1 MHFQRLREELMK
13 SKKIKVSITAV
24 AVASLISGLALVGT
38 AAAATETCTT
48 GTVAGI
54 TVSTNAKFKVE
65 NVETCDG
72 KLANGAAYRTLKPA
86 NFGGTM
92 FYYVHGFRPSFPYP
106 GYTPPTGVEEVSP
119 YSANTKSDITAQML
133 KAGYGIATWDRVSA
147 NGMHG
152 WNVDDSITML
162 KELVQ
167 KTDAKYSDVKKNVVY
182 GSSGGGPIIEK
193 FAESNPSLVNSM
205 GTMAGLTAVG
215 DSLQSACDLFYILSV
230 FADPTIKGCAAFGV
244 SKGVAGHMAA
254 LGELS
259 KAGALL
265 SAWSKNLGS
274 PELAYPAPLVGSGIP
289 QRSAL
294 LLAGLLVGLPTK
306 SAHMDGI
313 STSAVVPEQS
323 INATIAVLENTL
335 EALATGTL
343 AGQAVGELTGPGFY
357 DNTKT
362 DYSALLSEEDAGR
375 YNLGLSGDNA
385 IAAMLGVLKAAP
397 RVKGDPAAV
406 AKMAVQDKVTYK
418 TSVPAVLLSNEAD
431 RLVFVGNTVQYI
443 DRRTAVYEAELA
455 KYEAQLATGH
465 VTMKRPTLGAVA
477 LYALTPETYTKFTS
491 TGLPDL
497 AGPKA
502 VSGIDHQSFTQEQ
515 MFTWVRLLAIAAKN
529 GQVPSAGTIAR
540 YSAATPYLNT
550 DPDFRPAELK
560 HNEW

>member
-1 MHFQRLREELMK
+1 MHFQRRREELMK
-13 SKKIKVSITAV
+13 SKNLKVSITAV

-38 AAAATETCTT
+38 ATAATETCTT
-48 GTVAGI
+48 GSVAGI
-54 TVSTNAKFKVE
+54 TVTTNAKFKVE

-72 KLANGAAYRTLKPA
+72 KLANGAAYRTMRPA

-152 WNVDDSITML
+152 WNVDDSVAML
-162 KELVQ
+162 KELVL
-167 KTDAKYSDVKKNVVY
+167 KTDAKYTDIKKNVPY

-193 FAESNPSLVNSM
+193 FVENNPSLANAM

-265 SAWSKNLGS
+265 TAWSKNLGS
-274 PELAYPAPLVGSGIP
+274 PELEYPAPLVGSGIP

-362 DYSALLSEEDAGR
+362 DYSALLSDEDAGR
-375 YNLGLSGDNA
+375 FNLGLSGDNA
-385 IAAMLGVLKAAP
+385 IAAMLGVLKASP

-406 AKMAVQDKVTYK
+406 AKLAVQDKVTYK
-418 TSVPAVLLSNEAD
+418 TPVPAILLSNEAD
-431 RLVFVGNTVQYI
+431 RLVFVGNTVQYV
-443 DRRTAVYEAELA
+443 DRRTAIYEADLA
-455 KYEAQLATGH
+455 KYEAQLATGN

-497 AGPKA
+497 TGPKA

-529 GQVPSAGTIAR
+529 GQIPSAGTIAR
-540 YSAATPYLNT
+540 YSANTPYLNT

>member
-1 MHFQRLREELMK
+1 MRFQRLREDKMK
-13 SKKIKVSITAV
+13 SKKLKVSISAV
-24 AVASLISGLALVGT
+24 AVASLISGLVLVGT
-38 AAAATETCTT
+38 ASAATETCKV
-48 GTVAGI
+48 GAVAGN
-54 TVSTNAKFKVE
+54 TVSTNAKFTVQ

-72 KLANGAAYRTLKPA
+72 KLANGAAYRTLKPS

-106 GYTPPTGVEEVSP
+106 GYTPPTGVQEVSP
-119 YSANTKSDITAQML
+119 YSDNTKSDITAQML
-133 KAGYGIATWDRVSA
+133 RAGYGIATWDRVSA

-152 WNVDDSITML
+152 WNVDDSVSML

-167 KTDAKYSDVKKNVVY
+167 KTNAKYTDINKTVVY
-182 GSSGGGPIIEK
+182 GSSGGGPIIQK
-193 FAESNPSLVNSM
+193 FGENSPTLVNSM
-205 GTMAGLTAVG
+205 GTFAGLTAVG
-215 DSLQSACDLFYILSV
+215 NSLLAACDLFYILSV
-230 FADPTIKGCAAFGV
+230 FADPTIKGCAALGV
-244 SKGVAGHMAA
+244 SKGVAGHMAGLA
-254 LGELS
+254 ELG

-265 SAWSKNLGS
+265 TAWSKNLGS
-274 PELAYPAPLVGSGIP
+274 PELLHPAPLVGSGIP

-294 LLAGLLVGLPTK
+294 LLAGLLIGLPTK

-343 AGQAVGELTGPGFY
+343 AGQAIGELTGPGFY

-362 DYSALLSEEDAGR
+362 DYSALLSEEDSGR
-375 YNLGLSGDNA
+375 FNLGLSGDDA
-385 IAAMLGVLKAAP
+385 IAAMLSVLKAAP

-406 AKMAVQDKVTYK
+406 AKLAAQDKVTYK
-418 TSVPAVLLSNEAD
+418 TPVPAILLSNEAD
-431 RLVFVGNTVQYI
+431 RLVFVGNTVLYV
-443 DRRTAVYEAELA
+443 DRVTAVYKAQLA
-455 KYEAQLATGH
+455 QFEAQLAAGT
-465 VTMKRPTLGAVA
+465 VKMKRPTLGAVA

-497 AGPKA
+497 TGPKA

-515 MFTWVRLLAIAAKN
+515 MFTWVRLLAMSAKS
-529 GQVPSAGTIAR
+529 GQTPSAGTLAR
-540 YSAATPYLNT
+540 YAANTPYLNT

-560 HNEW
+560 HSDW

>member
-13 SKKIKVSITAV
+13 SKKIKVSIAAV
-24 AVASLISGLALVGT
+24 AVASLISSLALVGT
-38 AAAATETCTT
+38 ASAATETCSKGSVT
-48 GTVAGI
+48 GVTA
-54 TVSTNAKFKVE
+54 SSKAKFTVE
-65 NVETCDG
+65 NVEICDG

-86 NFGGTM
+86 TFGGTM
-92 FYYVHGFRPSFPYP
+92 FFYVHGFRPSFPYP
-106 GYTPPTGVEEVSP
+106 GYTPPKGIEEVSP
-119 YSANTKSDITAQML
+119 TSANTGSDITGQML
-133 KAGYGIATWDRVSA
+133 KAGFGVATWDRVSA

-152 WNVDDSITML
+152 WNVDDSVVML

-167 KTDAKYSDVKKNVVY
+167 NTKAKYTDIKKTVAY
-182 GSSGGGPIIEK
+182 GSSGGGPIIQK
-193 FAESNPSLVNSM
+193 FAESNPTLVNSM
-205 GTMAGLTAVG
+205 GTFAGLTAVG
-215 DSLQSACDLFYILSV
+215 GSLQSACDLFYILSV

-265 SAWSKNLGS
+265 TAWSKNLGS
-274 PELAYPAPLVGSGIP
+274 PELEYPAPLVGSGIP

-313 STSAVVPEQS
+313 STSAVIPEQS
-323 INATIAVLENTL
+323 INATVAVLENTL

-362 DYSALLSEEDAGR
+362 DFSALLAEEDAGR
-375 YNLGLSGDNA
+375 FNLGLSGDNA

-406 AKMAVQDKVTYK
+406 AKLAAQDKVTYK
-418 TSVPAVLLSNEAD
+418 TSVPAILLSNEAD
-431 RLVFVGNTVQYI
+431 RLVFVGNTVQYV

-455 KYEAQLATGH
+455 KYEAQLATGK

-497 AGPKA
+497 TGPKA

-515 MFTWVRLLAIAAKN
+515 MFTWVRLLAMAAQN
-529 GQVPSAGTIAR
+529 GQLPSSATIAR
-540 YSAATPYLNT
+540 YETNTPYLNT

-560 HNEW
+560 HNE